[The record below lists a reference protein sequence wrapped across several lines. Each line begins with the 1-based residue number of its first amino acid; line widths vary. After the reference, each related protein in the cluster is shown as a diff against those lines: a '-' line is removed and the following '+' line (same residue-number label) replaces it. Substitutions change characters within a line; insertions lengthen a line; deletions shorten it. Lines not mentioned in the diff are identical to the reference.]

1 MKSQKAYL
9 SKPEFQTRTAARPSA
24 SSARARIGPGRH
36 SRWFAALCFAAF
48 AATSAAVSGAGSVTY
63 AYDEL
68 GRLIAVV
75 DNSSGNAAQYI
86 YDAVGNL
93 QQIKNTNGSTVSIFT
108 FTPNDGG
115 TGLSVTIYGDGFSTT
130 PSSNTVTFYNG
141 KTAVVTASTLST
153 ITTTVPTGA
162 ATGPIKVTSPN
173 GTATSSTIFRID

>member
-1 MKSQKAYL
+1 
-9 SKPEFQTRTAARPSA
+9 
-24 SSARARIGPGRH
+24 
-36 SRWFAALCFAAF
+36 
-48 AATSAAVSGAGSVTY
+48 VSGAGSVTY

-75 DNSSGNAAQYI
+75 DNSSGAAAQYN

-93 QQIKNTNGSTVSIFT
+93 LSITHPTAAVSIFT

-153 ITTTVPTGA
+153 ITTTVPANAT
-162 ATGPIKVTSPN
+162 TGPIKVTSPN
-173 GTATSSTIFRID
+173 GTATSSTNFTID

>member
-1 MKSQKAYL
+1 M
-9 SKPEFQTRTAARPSA
+9 
-24 SSARARIGPGRH
+24 
-36 SRWFAALCFAAF
+36 
-48 AATSAAVSGAGSVTY
+48 SGAGSVTY

-93 QQIKNTNGSTVSIFT
+93 KQITNTTGSTVSIFT
-108 FTPNDGG
+108 FTPNNGG

-153 ITTTVPTGA
+153 ITTTVPANA

-173 GTATSSTIFRID
+173 GIATSSANFTID